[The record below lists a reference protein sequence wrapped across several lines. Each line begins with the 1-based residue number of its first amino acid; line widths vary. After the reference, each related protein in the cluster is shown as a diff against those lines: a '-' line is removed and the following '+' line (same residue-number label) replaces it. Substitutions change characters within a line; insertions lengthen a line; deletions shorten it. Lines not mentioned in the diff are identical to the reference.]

1 MWKTEESIMPS
12 CPEQFSI
19 IYAFKIKHVKG
30 NPTLLGM
37 IISLITVDQTG
48 EGRTRTRTVLASARA
63 QEKTIAKTKLNA
75 KRTKKIAFS
84 SESKAIWTNP
94 QGLGGGCPFPEGKGG
109 ILVPHTATKYEQY
122 VIEGH
127 LIFGLHITN
136 TYTLS
141 TASSQEKAPCLS

>member
-19 IYAFKIKHVKG
+19 IHAFKIKHVKG

-63 QEKTIAKTKLNA
+63 QEKTIA
-75 KRTKKIAFS
+75 
-84 SESKAIWTNP
+84 
-94 QGLGGGCPFPEGKGG
+94 
-109 ILVPHTATKYEQY
+109 
-122 VIEGH
+122 
-127 LIFGLHITN
+127 
-136 TYTLS
+136 
-141 TASSQEKAPCLS
+141 

>member
-48 EGRTRTRTVLASARA
+48 EGITHTVLASARA
-63 QEKTIAKTKLNA
+63 QEKTIA
-75 KRTKKIAFS
+75 
-84 SESKAIWTNP
+84 
-94 QGLGGGCPFPEGKGG
+94 
-109 ILVPHTATKYEQY
+109 
-122 VIEGH
+122 
-127 LIFGLHITN
+127 
-136 TYTLS
+136 
-141 TASSQEKAPCLS
+141 

>member
-84 SESKAIWTNP
+84 SESKAI
-94 QGLGGGCPFPEGKGG
+94 
-109 ILVPHTATKYEQY
+109 
-122 VIEGH
+122 
-127 LIFGLHITN
+127 
-136 TYTLS
+136 
-141 TASSQEKAPCLS
+141 